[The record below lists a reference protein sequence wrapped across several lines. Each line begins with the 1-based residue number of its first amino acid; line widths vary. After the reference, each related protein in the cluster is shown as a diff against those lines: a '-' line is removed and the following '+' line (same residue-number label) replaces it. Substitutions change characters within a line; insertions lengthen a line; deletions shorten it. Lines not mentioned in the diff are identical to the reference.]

1 MCKKWRRDWMNNLF
15 FYTEQVFK
23 KGTLNPVLVDKTNSW
38 MNPFYP
44 SYINLGF
51 FLLTKKKFKDS

>member
-1 MCKKWRRDWMNNLF
+1 MNNLF
-15 FYTEQVFK
+15 FYTKQVFK